1 MSPNQGDG
9 ESPALE
15 PSPEDQGRPHQEQRT
30 RGCLDKGVEHCS
42 QGLELYRALLHSIQS
57 SKVQIGLEVIRK
69 PSCLALWH
77 TCVHT
82 HTHTEQQNGC
92 CDLREVGSLMSS
104 DSGALGGGLLGL
116 HTLRGSSEA
125 GAVSPEGSSLC
136 PLISGTLRGLLLT
149 PPRQ

>member
-15 PSPEDQGRPHQEQRT
+15 PSPEDQGRQHQEQRT

-57 SKVQIGLEVIRK
+57 GKVQISLEVIRK

-77 TCVHT
+77 TSVHT

-104 DSGALGGGLLGL
+104 DSGALGVGGVLLGL
-116 HTLRGSSEA
+116 HTLRGSRKQ
-125 GAVSPEGSSLC
+125 GSSLLSLNQWH
-136 PLISGTLRGLLLT
+136 P
-149 PPRQ
+149 

>member
-15 PSPEDQGRPHQEQRT
+15 PSPEDQGRRHQEQRT

-77 TCVHT
+77 TRVHI
-82 HTHTEQQNGC
+82 HMEQQNGC
-92 CDLREVGSLMSS
+92 CDLQEVGSLMSS
-104 DSGALGGGLLGL
+104 DSGALGGVSLVST
-116 HTLRGSSEA
+116 HSEA
-125 GAVSPEGSSLC
+125 AVKQVPYPQKAVLSAVP
-136 PLISGTLRGLLLT
+136 
-149 PPRQ
+149 

>member
-15 PSPEDQGRPHQEQRT
+15 PSPEDQGRRHQEQRT
-30 RGCLDKGVEHCS
+30 RGCPDKGVEHCS

-77 TCVHT
+77 TRVHI
-82 HTHTEQQNGC
+82 HMEQQNGC
-92 CDLREVGSLMSS
+92 CDLREVGSLVSS

-125 GAVSPEGSSLC
+125 GAVSPEGSALCC

>member
-1 MSPNQGDG
+1 MSPNQGDS

-15 PSPEDQGRPHQEQRT
+15 PSPEDQGRRHQEQRT

-77 TCVHT
+77 TRV

-104 DSGALGGGLLGL
+104 DSSALGGVVSLVST
-116 HTLRGSSEA
+116 HSEA
-125 GAVSPEGSSLC
+125 AVKQVPYPQKAALSAVP
-136 PLISGTLRGLLLT
+136 
-149 PPRQ
+149 